1 MKQWYEG
8 NIGRRRGRLGMAVA
22 GLIAAKIMDRAQ
34 PTVGTVH

>member
-1 MKQWYEG
+1 MIELFV
-8 NIGRRRGRLGMAVA
+8 LGALAVA